1 MRSMTRI
8 PPRTPAITGILVDQ
22 NTFGN
27 GQHDVDRRFR
37 AYAALMARAERLD
50 LDVGGLGPE
59 GVEWIA
65 ADLIVPDGISAA
77 PLMACFPGGGMTRR
91 YFDLPEEQPGE
102 WSMAHYL
109 ADHFGIAVAVV
120 DHPGVGDSSVPE
132 DPYTLNPTVVAA
144 VDHGALSEL
153 VAHAMDLFEP
163 TRLIGLGHSMGGLV
177 VAHAQWHHRSFDA
190 VALLGFGGAGLP
202 EYLSKAELSYAGNF
216 ERLEPVLAELVRERF
231 GTALVPGSTTSSDML
246 NPGTLSAARQ
256 VLASASGPLLALCG
270 LASMVPGSSNA
281 ALASIEVPVFI
292 GLGENDIAGDIGKVA
307 ALLTSSVDVTTYV
320 LAEAGHN
327 HSISKN
333 RTELWDA
340 LGNWVATLDEQSG

>member
-1 MRSMTRI
+1 
-8 PPRTPAITGILVDQ
+8 
-22 NTFGN
+22 
-27 GQHDVDRRFR
+27 
-37 AYAALMARAERLD
+37 
-50 LDVGGLGPE
+50 
-59 GVEWIA
+59 
-65 ADLIVPDGISAA
+65 
-77 PLMACFPGGGMTRR
+77 MTRR

-102 WSMAHYL
+102 WSMARYL

-120 DHPGVGDSSVPE
+120 DHPGVGDSSVPD
-132 DPYTLNPTVVAA
+132 DPYTLNPRVVAD

-190 VALLGFGGAGLP
+190 VAFLGFGGAGLP
-202 EYLSKAELSYAGNF
+202 EYLTKAELSYADNY

-246 NPGTLSAARQ
+246 NPGTLSEARQ
-256 VLASASGPLLALCG
+256 ILATASGPLLALCG

-292 GLGENDIAGDIGKVA
+292 GLGENDIAADIGNVA
-307 ALLTSSVDVTTYV
+307 ALLTSSGDVTAYV

-333 RTELWDA
+333 RTDLWDA
-340 LGNWVATLDEQSG
+340 LGNWVAALTEQDN

>member
-1 MRSMTRI
+1 MS
-8 PPRTPAITGILVDQ
+8 GILADQ

-27 GQHDVDRRFR
+27 RQHNVDPEFR
-37 AYAALMARAERLD
+37 AYAAPMARAERLD

-59 GVEWIA
+59 GVEWLA
-65 ADLIVPDGISAA
+65 AELIVPDGISAA
-77 PLMACFPGGGMTRR
+77 PLLVCFPGGGMTRR
-91 YFDLPEEQPGE
+91 YFDLPEEQAGE
-102 WSMAHYL
+102 WSMARYL
-109 ADHFGIAVAVV
+109 ADHFGIAVAVI

-190 VALLGFGGAGLP
+190 VAFLGFGGAGLP
-202 EYLSKAELSYAGNF
+202 EYLTRDELSYADNYD
-216 ERLEPVLAELVRERF
+216 RLEPVLAELVRERF
-231 GTALVPGSTTSSDML
+231 GTALVSGSTTSSDML
-246 NPGTLSAARQ
+246 NPGTLSEARQ
-256 VLASASGPLLALCG
+256 ILATASGSLLALCG

-281 ALASIEVPVFI
+281 ALASIEVSVFI
-292 GLGENDIAGDIGKVA
+292 GLGENDIAGDIGNVA
-307 ALLTSSVDVTTYV
+307 ALLTSTGDVKTYV

-333 RTELWDA
+333 RTVLWDA
-340 LGNWVATLDEQSG
+340 LGNWISALDEQDA

>member
-1 MRSMTRI
+1 M
-8 PPRTPAITGILVDQ
+8 TGILVDQ
-22 NTFGN
+22 KSFGN
-27 GQHDVDRRFR
+27 GQHDVDYWFG
-37 AYAALMARAERLD
+37 AYAATMARAERLD
-50 LDVGGLGPE
+50 LDVGGLGPD

-77 PLMACFPGGGMTRR
+77 PLMVCFPGGGMTRR
-91 YFDLPEEQPGE
+91 YFNLPEEQPGE
-102 WSMAHYL
+102 WSMARYL
-109 ADHFGIAVAVV
+109 ADHFGVAVAVV
-120 DHPGVGDSSVPE
+120 DHPGVGGSSVPD
-132 DPYTLNPTVVAA
+132 DPYTLNPRVVAA

-163 TRLIGLGHSMGGLV
+163 TRLIGTGHSMGALI

-190 VALLGFGGAGLP
+190 VAFLGFGGAGLP
-202 EYLSKAELSYAGNF
+202 EYLTKAELSYADNYN
-216 ERLEPVLAELVRERF
+216 RLEPVLAELVRERF

-246 NPGTLSAARQ
+246 NPGTLSEARQ
-256 VLASASGPLLALCG
+256 ILATASGPLLALCG

-292 GLGENDIAGDIGKVA
+292 GLGENDIAGDIGTIS
-307 ALLTSSVDVTTYV
+307 ALLTSSGDVTTYV

-333 RTELWDA
+333 RTDLWDA
-340 LGNWVATLDEQSG
+340 LGKWVVTLNERDN

>member
-1 MRSMTRI
+1 M
-8 PPRTPAITGILVDQ
+8 TGILVRQ
-22 NTFGN
+22 KAFGN
-27 GQHDVDRRFR
+27 GQHDVVNESG
-37 AYAALMARAERLD
+37 AYAAPMARAERLD
-50 LDVGGLGPE
+50 LDVGGLGPD

-65 ADLIVPDGISAA
+65 ADLIVPDGVSAA
-77 PLMACFPGGGMTRR
+77 PLMVCFPGGGMTRR

-102 WSMAHYL
+102 WSMARYL
-109 ADHFGIAVAVV
+109 ADHFGVAVAVV
-120 DHPGVGDSSVPE
+120 DHPGVGESSVPV
-132 DPYTLNPTVVAA
+132 DPYTLNPRVVADI
-144 VDHGALSEL
+144 DHGALSEL

-190 VALLGFGGAGLP
+190 VAFLGFGGAGLP
-202 EYLSKAELSYAGNF
+202 EYLTQDERSYSDNYD
-216 ERLEPVLAELVRERF
+216 RLEPVLAELVRERF
-231 GTALVPGSTTSSDML
+231 GTGLVPGSTTSSDML
-246 NPGTLSAARQ
+246 NPGTLSEARQ
-256 VLASASGPLLALCG
+256 ILATASGPLLALCG

-307 ALLTSSVDVTTYV
+307 ALLTSSGDVTTYV
-320 LAEAGHN
+320 LAGAGHN

-340 LGNWVATLDEQSG
+340 LGNWVVALTEQDN